1 MVRIRMKRLGRK
13 NRAFWRIS
21 ACDQRAQRDGG
32 VIENL
37 GFYDP
42 LEGDPAKQVSLR
54 VERILYWLGQGAQP
68 SVRVSQLLRRKGIP
82 LPAKKRAS
90 QRKKVKRT
98 EGEN

>member
-13 NRAFWRIS
+13 NRAFWRIN
-21 ACDQRAQRDGG
+21 ACDQRSPRDGG

-42 LEGDPAKQVSLR
+42 LESDPVKQVSLR

-82 LPAKKRAS
+82 LPPKKRARAQKKAKKS
-90 QRKKVKRT
+90 Q
-98 EGEN
+98 E